1 MFSMTKPVT
10 AVATMILFER
20 GLIDVRDA
28 VSKYLPAYEKQMVWT
43 EEGLVPANRP
53 VTIEDCLN
61 MTNGITYP
69 SMDHEP
75 GRRMDELFKELIQ
88 RRENG
93 EVVDTLEY
101 SNRIAQVPLVFQPGE
116 HWLYGLSAD
125 ILAAVIE
132 VVTGKKYGEFL
143 KDEIFE
149 PLGMKDTGFF
159 VPESKSERFAT
170 AYEWDENEKRLKPLL
185 RSHLGEYYK
194 EDVAYE
200 SGGAGLVSTIDDYA
214 KFARMLMQKG
224 RLGDVR
230 ILGEKTVEYMCVNK
244 LNETQLKDYIW
255 DSTIGYGYGCLMRI
269 LRDKGLAGSNGT
281 VGEFGWD
288 GWTGNYVTM
297 NPEEDMVL
305 LFFIQRC
312 GYGFGALTRKVRAVT
327 YGALQDL

>member
-1 MFSMTKPVT
+1 M
-10 AVATMILFER
+10 
-20 GLIDVRDA
+20 
-28 VSKYLPAYEKQMVWT
+28 EK
-43 EEGLVPANRP
+43 LH
-53 VTIEDCLN
+53 D
-61 MTNGITYP
+61 
-69 SMDHEP
+69 
-75 GRRMDELFKELIQ
+75 
-88 RRENG
+88 
-93 EVVDTLEY
+93 
-101 SNRIAQVPLVFQPGE
+101 
-116 HWLYGLSAD
+116 
-125 ILAAVIE
+125 
-132 VVTGKKYGEFL
+132 
-143 KDEIFE
+143 
-149 PLGMKDTGFF
+149 
-159 VPESKSERFAT
+159 
-170 AYEWDENEKRLKPLL
+170 
-185 RSHLGEYYK
+185 
-194 EDVAYE
+194 
-200 SGGAGLVSTIDDYA
+200 IDDYA

-297 NPEEDMVL
+297 NPVEDMVL